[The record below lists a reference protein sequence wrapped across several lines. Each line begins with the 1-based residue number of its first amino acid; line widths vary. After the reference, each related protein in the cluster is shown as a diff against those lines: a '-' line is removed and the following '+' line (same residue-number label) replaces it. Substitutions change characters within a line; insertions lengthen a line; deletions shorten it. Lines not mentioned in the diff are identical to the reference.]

1 MPPFVLNLE
10 TQSTRSVYEECF
22 YSLTMTRILP
32 EGAKH
37 APTFEALCTDGLKV
51 LDEERKLEEAALLAQ
66 AQIQAADLLL
76 NRFVDRLL
84 GVLAGLGEG
93 RPGCPAYEL
102 FFGDRTPSAL
112 KRFVL
117 GEQLEAM
124 RGWLS
129 KLDAAAAALKALV
142 PDLKKL
148 VEGGDTA
155 KAGLVEARAKIQAFR
170 QTGGRKAYFDKVN
183 AARKAAYGELSKL
196 PFDKPELHLG
206 ADFGDRFFR
215 PGPRTEIPG
224 SDEALSLARAD
235 ITELERALTERRKD
249 LADLELVAQAEAQTA
264 AERAEKEKRLA
275 ELATQAET
283 VAREQ
288 AALTRELSS
297 RRRRRVRR

>member
-37 APTFEALCTDGLKV
+37 SATFEALCADGLKV
-51 LDEERKLEEAALLAQ
+51 LDEERKLEEAALLSQ

-93 RPGCPAYEL
+93 RPGCPAYDL
-102 FFGDRTPSAL
+102 FFGDRPPSAL

-117 GEQLEAM
+117 GEQLETM
-124 RGWLS
+124 RGWLA

-148 VEGGDTA
+148 IEGGDAA
-155 KAGLVEARAKIQAFR
+155 KAGLVDARAKIQAFR
-170 QTGGRKAYFDKVN
+170 QTGSRKVYFDKVN
-183 AARKAAYGELSKL
+183 SARKAAYGELSKL

-215 PGPRTEIPG
+215 PAPRSESATG
-224 SDEALSLARAD
+224 DDALLAARSDVS
-235 ITELERALTERRKD
+235 ELERTLTERKKD
-249 LADLELVAQAEAQTA
+249 LASLEAAAQLEAQAA
-264 AERAEKEKRLA
+264 AERAAKEKRLA
-275 ELATQAET
+275 ELAAQAAT

-288 AALTRELSS
+288 AELTRELTS
-297 RRRRRVRR
+297 RRRRRVRG